1 MGVGTVSRVLNGVD
15 TVSLITRKRVQA
27 VIRHILC
34 LLKTPLELKSLMLS
48 APVATLA
55 DSMRDLIFLL
65 FAFFR
70 SWFQSRLQMQAEIVV
85 LGN

>member
-1 MGVGTVSRVLNGVD
+1 
-15 TVSLITRKRVQA
+15 VQA